1 MVQDFK
7 RGGVPIDGIGLQ
19 MHIFDLR
26 PDVAGIDANIARFTA
41 LDVQVH
47 ITEMDVAL
55 PLDSQGQALPGD
67 LAKQAEIYERI
78 LTACR
83 SHPGCTALQTWGF
96 TDKYSWIGWKTKKTK
111 GAALPFDRNY
121 VPKPAY
127 EALRNALNHVAKD
140 TGRVPAP

>member
-1 MVQDFK
+1 
-7 RGGVPIDGIGLQ
+7 

-26 PDVAGIDANIARFTA
+26 PDMDGIEANIARFTA
-41 LDVQVH
+41 LDVQVQ

-55 PLDSQGQALPGD
+55 PIDSEGRALPGD
-67 LAKQAEIYERI
+67 LAKQAEVYRRI

-121 VPKPAY
+121 ARKPAY
-127 EALRNALNHVAKD
+127 EALRNALSHGANDKVS
-140 TGRVPAP
+140 APRP